1 MSSGVRSHDLLRRS
15 RESKFDMNRH
25 RKVPSATALAAAA
38 LLLMSSVAHAQ
49 QESLT
54 ATPVA
59 QPEFVAETDCAEWV
73 GRTHG
78 VHVDCGYVAVP
89 EDRSTRDGNVIRL
102 AAVRLRG
109 SAPSPSPDPV
119 IYLAGGPGEST
130 LQRMYGHIDDARLI
144 WKERDLILVDQR
156 GVGHSEP
163 RLECPHYHRG
173 KAELGEMELDPAEA
187 LRQEVDVLLACK
199 RTLSEQG
206 IDVSA
211 YTPEAVAAD
220 VVDVARAMGYESF
233 NLYGNS
239 FGTLAAFIVMRDF
252 PETVRAV
259 ILDGVWPPQVNATE
273 ARHENAASA
282 LEALFRRCE
291 SDPECVHRYP
301 DLERDLWDAVQRD
314 DTYQGTV
321 WRYDP
326 ESWESFEVAVDG
338 HFFLQRVLDSLRSDR
353 WIPYV
358 PFILHRI
365 ANRDRDTAWAFVGAE
380 YRFLRGPIDS
390 SAAWASLLCH
400 ADGRFADL
408 SGVLAD
414 RAAYPRMV
422 DSEAP
427 DLVPAVC
434 AVWHPPTAE
443 PVDRPP
449 VASDILTLLLSGE
462 FDPTTPPRWAEMAA
476 TTLSRSHSFVLPMA
490 GHGVGMN
497 TPCGRTLVGAFLNAP
512 GTDPSP
518 ACVPAA
524 DRKGSGFRTLFL
536 YQPMGRGPGILWR
549 RDTADTADGT
559 RTPTVPRRALVL
571 GVLSILVLHL
581 SALIVWPVAGIVRR
595 PGSRSGVAA
604 PRFGYPRVI
613 AAAIIVLSAGFW
625 WSVRASQEVLVSFL
639 YLPLP
644 DWFSRLL
651 FSALRAPDELR
662 WFTDE
667 VAGNFGY
674 YPWVLPLF
682 SIPYLTAAATV
693 YVLYLAF
700 RSWRKKWWTVL
711 GRAHYSI
718 VAITLAWYPFH
729 LFALGYL
736 F

>member
-1 MSSGVRSHDLLRRS
+1 MSCKLVSAA
-15 RESKFDMNRH
+15 
-25 RKVPSATALAAAA
+25 VPAGAG
-38 LLLMSSVAHAQ
+38 LLLLAWAAQAQ

-54 ATPVA
+54 ATPFA
-59 QPEFVAETDCAEWV
+59 QPEFVAETDCSKWV
-73 GRTHG
+73 GRTRG

-89 EDRSTRDGNVIRL
+89 EDRGTRDGTVIRL
-102 AAVRLRG
+102 AVVRLRG
-109 SAPSPSPDPV
+109 SVPSPHPDPV

-130 LQRMYGHIDDARLI
+130 VQRMYGHIDDTRLI

-163 RLECPHYHRG
+163 RLECPHYHRR
-173 KAELGEMELDPAEA
+173 KAELGEMELDPDEA
-187 LRQEVDVLLACK
+187 LRQEVDILLACK
-199 RTLSEQG
+199 RTLSEKG
-206 IDVSA
+206 IDISA

-239 FGTLAAFIVMRDF
+239 FGTLAALIVMRDF
-252 PETVRAV
+252 PEDVRAV

-273 ARHENAASA
+273 ARHTNAASA
-282 LEALFRRCE
+282 LEALFRYCAA
-291 SDPECVHRYP
+291 DPACAQRYP
-301 DLERDLWDAVQRD
+301 DLERDLWDVVGRYDASPS
-314 DTYQGTV
+314 TV
-321 WRYDP
+321 WRHDP
-326 ESWESFEVAVDG
+326 DSWESFEVAVDG
-338 HFFLQRVLDSLRSDR
+338 HLFLQRVLDSLRSDR

-365 ANRDRDTAWAFVGAE
+365 ANRDRDTAREFIGAE

-414 RAAYPRMV
+414 RAAHPGMV
-422 DSEAP
+422 DSETP

-434 AVWHPPTAE
+434 AAWHPPTAE

-449 VASDILTLLLSGE
+449 VASDIPTLLLSGE

-512 GTDPSP
+512 GPDPSP
-518 ACVPAA
+518 ACLPAA
-524 DRKGSGFRTLFL
+524 DRKGPGFRTLFL
-536 YQPMGRGPGILWR
+536 YQPMGRGPGFLWR
-549 RDTADTADGT
+549 RDSTDTTDGM
-559 RTPTVPRRALVL
+559 RTPIVPRRALVL

-581 SALIVWPVAGIVRR
+581 SALIAWPVAAIVR
-595 PGSRSGVAA
+595 GAGARSGGAA

-613 AAAIIVLSAGFW
+613 AAAIIVLGAGFW
-625 WSVRASQEVLVSFL
+625 WSVRAAQEVLIAFL
-639 YLPLP
+639 HLKWP

-674 YPWVLPLF
+674 YPWVPPLF

-729 LFALGYL
+729 LYALGFIL
-736 F
+736 